1 MMGRNFVENLGG
13 SGLKTARLI
22 GGMALLLRDTM
33 YWTFVAP
40 WRGYS
45 FRWKATFSQMARF
58 GVSSIPITGLVLL
71 FVGMIL
77 AFQMAR
83 VLQTLGFM
91 DWVAD
96 IIGVATTR
104 ELGPLLT
111 AIVMSGFGG
120 AAIAAELGTMVV
132 TEEVMALE
140 TSALEPNWFL
150 VMPRVLG
157 MMLMM
162 PCLTVIANIIG
173 IAGGLLISANVLGM
187 SADKYI
193 TRTVDAMIL
202 QDIITG
208 LIKSEAF
215 AIVIAMTACYEGLNA
230 TGGAEGVSKAT
241 TRAVVNCI
249 VFIIAV
255 DCAFTALFYYVL

>member
-1 MMGRNFVENLGG
+1 MADAIQKLGRGG
-13 SGLKTARLI
+13 IRVLQRM
-22 GGMALLLRDTM
+22 GGMGLLLRDSL
-33 YWTFVAP
+33 YWAVIAP

-45 FRWKATFSQMARF
+45 FRWKATFYQMARF
-58 GVSSIPITGLVLL
+58 GFHSIPITALVLL

-83 VLQTLGFM
+83 VLETLGFM

-96 IIGVATTR
+96 IVGVAMTR

-120 AAIAAELGTMVV
+120 AAIAAELGTMNVS
-132 TEEVMALE
+132 EEIMALE
-140 TSALEPNWFL
+140 TSALEPRWFL
-150 VMPRVLG
+150 VMPRALG
-157 MMLMM
+157 MMIML
-162 PCLTVIANIIG
+162 PCLTVIANLVG
-173 IAGGLLISANVLGM
+173 IAGGLLISSTVLDIGARKYM
-187 SADKYI
+187 S
-193 TRTVDAMIL
+193 RTVDAMML

-215 AIVIAMTACYEGLNA
+215 AIVIAMTACYEGLGA
-230 TGGAEGVSKAT
+230 SGGAEGVSKAT

-249 VFIIAV
+249 VLIIAV
-255 DCAFTALFYYVL
+255 DCAFTALFFYVL